1 MIEPDEKKPEK
12 TGLDKHISGTLNN
25 LVPVIIQE
33 LKNNRANSKHYIEF
47 LNDNDIL
54 DY

>member
-1 MIEPDEKKPEK
+1 LIPTTKKNPEK
-12 TGLDKHISGTLNN
+12 SGLDKHISGTLNN